1 MSEPPSTQNHFQW
14 KWVGISLLMY
24 IVFYFLPLT
33 LVPGGMFSGTVVTK
47 ASATFIGVWSFAG
60 MIIISAAAGY
70 ISKGV
75 TIKEPAV
82 AAIGLV
88 VLSLIAVQIKFNAA
102 IQVTV
107 QGLVGLIIA
116 LVVVA
121 CLSLA
126 GAWFGEILQKVLQSK
141 GPDPE

>member
-1 MSEPPSTQNHFQW
+1 
-14 KWVGISLLMY
+14 MY

-60 MIIISAAAGY
+60 MIIISGVAGY
-70 ISKGV
+70 VSRGV

-88 VLSLIAVQIKFNAA
+88 ILSLIAVQVKFNAA
-102 IQVTV
+102 IQVTISGLL
-107 QGLVGLIIA
+107 GLVIA

-121 CLSLA
+121 CLSLV
-126 GAWFGEILQKVLQSK
+126 GAWFGEILQKVIQSK
-141 GPDPE
+141 GPEAE